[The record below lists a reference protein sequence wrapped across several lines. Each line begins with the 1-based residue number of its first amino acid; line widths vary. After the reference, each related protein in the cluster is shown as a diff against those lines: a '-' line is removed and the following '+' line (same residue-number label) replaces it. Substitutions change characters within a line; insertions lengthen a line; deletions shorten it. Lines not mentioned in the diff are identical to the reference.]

1 METPSTVAEGTED
14 RLAELFGRRHW
25 WVEDHMLSKTAD
37 IERLFGSQAALMDA
51 LREYATCDVQFQEG
65 AAVGQVW
72 WRYPKSALIH

>member
-1 METPSTVAEGTED
+1 
-14 RLAELFGRRHW
+14 
-25 WVEDHMLSKTAD
+25 MLSQTAD